1 MLKHLPNALTLLRL
15 VLAPVVAW
23 LVWLAYALP
32 AAQAEDVQAAG
43 AQTWALWAA
52 GLFVL
57 AALTDLIDGY
67 LARAL
72 KADSKLGRMLDPI
85 ADKALVGLPLI
96 ALSVVAFQIGQPLWI
111 LIAAPTVVIVLR
123 DVIVTLVRLTSP
135 DGEGVR
141 VSQLAKWKTAVEL
154 VAVGLP
160 ILMIASPSLARV
172 SGVGQGFST
181 GPVMMFVW
189 VGLLIIA
196 ATLSAVT
203 AMQYAFAL
211 KPDDEE
217 GAEEDAAWA
226 AQSPES
232 ETQLSATDAEPAPQ
246 RTEPAGA

>member
-15 VLAPVVAW
+15 VLAPAVAW

-32 AAQAEDVQAAG
+32 AQAEDVQAAG

-57 AALTDLIDGY
+57 AAFTDLIDGY

-160 ILMIASPSLARV
+160 ILMIAAPSLVRV
-172 SGVGQGFST
+172 SGLGQGFST
-181 GPVMMFVW
+181 GPVMMFFW
-189 VGLLIIA
+189 VGLLILA

-203 AMQYAFAL
+203 ALQYAFGL
-211 KPDDEE
+211 KPDDDE

-226 AQSPES
+226 AQSPEAETKLS
-232 ETQLSATDAEPAPQ
+232 EADAEPAPQ

>member
-32 AAQAEDVQAAG
+32 AQAEDVQAAG

-57 AALTDLIDGY
+57 AAFTDLIDGY
-67 LARAL
+67 LSRAL

-123 DVIVTLVRLTSP
+123 DVIVTLVRLTSA

-160 ILMIASPSLARV
+160 ILMIAAPSLARI
-172 SGVGQGFST
+172 SGIGQGFST

-226 AQSPES
+226 ESSRPEA
-232 ETQLSATDAEPAPQ
+232 ELSGTDAEPAPQ
-246 RTEPAGA
+246 STEPAGA

>member
-1 MLKHLPNALTLLRL
+1 MLKQLPNALTLLRL

-32 AAQAEDVQAAG
+32 AQAEDVQAAG

-57 AALTDLIDGY
+57 AAFTDFIDGY

-111 LIAAPTVVIVLR
+111 LIAAPTAVIVLR

-160 ILMIASPSLARV
+160 ILMIAAPSLVRI
-172 SGVGQGFST
+172 SGLGQGFSA
-181 GPVMMFVW
+181 GPVMMFAW
-189 VGLLIIA
+189 VGLLILA
-196 ATLSAVT
+196 ATLSVVT
-203 AMQYAFAL
+203 ALQYAFGL
-211 KPDDEE
+211 KPDDDE

-226 AQSPES
+226 TQSS
-232 ETQLSATDAEPAPQ
+232 ETELSAADAEPAPQ